1 MNASAWLFL
10 AWGLVTV
17 PLLCLLVYR
26 SRLEKHESDWIPL
39 TQDERE
45 DRAIRVQTIIE
56 MKTRKLTWPIRALGA
71 LSAALLLF
79 ILVFWVYT
87 GLTTSPPSP

>member
-10 AWGLVTV
+10 AWGLVTA

-39 TQDERE
+39 T
-45 DRAIRVQTIIE
+45 E
-56 MKTRKLTWPIRALGA
+56 MSAKTAP
-71 LSAALLLF
+71 F
-79 ILVFWVYT
+79 
-87 GLTTSPPSP
+87 TSKPQSK